1 MLNIVLARY
10 GYSCRTAPSSSLT
23 GKGKFQYTSL
33 ALIFGCDFLPVGT
46 VISSSGH
53 TLAVC
58 KIRHFIYPQ
67 KLLTQIIGM
76 LMCDRAIV
84 DLRDVDASVQFFPQT
99 VPQRGT
105 LRKAFFVCVQIMLKI
120 RLEPII
126 PRSIPTGLLSTPC
139 LPPLRGYAFVPTYL
153 SWKRPSLWICMLYFT
168 TLPLVGVKQLLLKV
182 PIGELRLDL
191 PDAIPVERRRLY
203 IIPKTNVSTSGGLWH
218 DVLLD
223 RRSWTILLWQGGHRI
238 F

>member
-1 MLNIVLARY
+1 ML
-10 GYSCRTAPSSSLT
+10 
-23 GKGKFQYTSL
+23 
-33 ALIFGCDFLPVGT
+33 
-46 VISSSGH
+46 H
-53 TLAVC
+53 
-58 KIRHFIYPQ
+58 
-67 KLLTQIIGM
+67 
-76 LMCDRAIV
+76 
-84 DLRDVDASVQFFPQT
+84 
-99 VPQRGT
+99 
-105 LRKAFFVCVQIMLKI
+105 
-120 RLEPII
+120 
-126 PRSIPTGLLSTPC
+126 
-139 LPPLRGYAFVPTYL
+139 
-153 SWKRPSLWICMLYFT
+153 FT

>member
-1 MLNIVLARY
+1 
-10 GYSCRTAPSSSLT
+10 
-23 GKGKFQYTSL
+23 
-33 ALIFGCDFLPVGT
+33 
-46 VISSSGH
+46 
-53 TLAVC
+53 
-58 KIRHFIYPQ
+58 
-67 KLLTQIIGM
+67 M

-139 LPPLRGYAFVPTYL
+139 LPPLRG
-153 SWKRPSLWICMLYFT
+153 
-168 TLPLVGVKQLLLKV
+168 LPLVGVKQLLLKV

>member
-1 MLNIVLARY
+1 MASA
-10 GYSCRTAPSSSLT
+10 GSP
-23 GKGKFQYTSL
+23 
-33 ALIFGCDFLPVGT
+33 PVPVEQT
-46 VISSSGH
+46 CFCADIS
-53 TLAVC
+53 
-58 KIRHFIYPQ
+58 FIE
-67 KLLTQIIGM
+67 T
-76 LMCDRAIV
+76 
-84 DLRDVDASVQFFPQT
+84 
-99 VPQRGT
+99 
-105 LRKAFFVCVQIMLKI
+105 
-120 RLEPII
+120 
-126 PRSIPTGLLSTPC
+126 LLS
-139 LPPLRGYAFVPTYL
+139 L
-153 SWKRPSLWICMLYFT
+153 ICMLYFT

>member
-182 PIGELRLDL
+182 LIGELRLDL

-223 RRSWTILLWQGGHRI
+223 R
-238 F
+238 